1 MEENN
6 FSSSTSEQT
15 QILAERDYLTGLANR
30 RGLSEYYSSLEKGCI
45 VHALFLDIDNFK
57 RVNDIYGHSMGDKLL
72 VCISNLIQS
81 HANGF
86 VSRIGGDEYV
96 VLMDGAVTK
105 DEVENITKSMLSDM
119 QNIDFRKDIL
129 SLVSLSIGIVFWQ
142 SVSQTLDDILAKCD
156 AAMYKAKF
164 GGKNCYKIYNAS
176 DKTLEINRT
185 IELEMEAALKN
196 GDFHVYLQ
204 PKINMVSSRI
214 SGAEALSRWLHP
226 TDGIRSPKLYIPL
239 FEKNG
244 FITKLDMF
252 IFEEVCR
259 LKSEWK
265 DEIFGHIPISVNM
278 SRLHL
283 YNKNLPKDLENIA
296 SKYKIPT
303 NELELEFSEDTFIK
317 DKEELVKMISNLQ
330 NKGFFVSIDDFGSGL
345 SALNLLKDLEVDTIK
360 LDREF
365 IHESSQTARG
375 KKVVRSVIGMCRD
388 LKINVV
394 TEGVETNE
402 QSKFLCKCGCHIAQ
416 GFYYAKP
423 LPVGE
428 FILYAKNSMKNTLN
442 NYLFRLNGNLKSEDG
457 TMEGKFIGTAPEY
470 GQGIFSDSKS
480 LYFPG
485 GAINE
490 NVLQL
495 PIETLINDSYTISM
509 WIKPK
514 ELHNWSAAMYIRF
527 EQGFS
532 GMIPLAWDGH
542 SDFRVHDAN
551 EDNGWYD
558 VGGVQLYKDIWWH
571 FAITYNAQTEMAR
584 LYINGRLASML
595 EAVPT
600 NRSCNL
606 IVVGGDDYQCSF
618 NGNICELAIYNEVM
632 DNNFISD
639 LHNKYISNEKFTALY
654 NKNG

>member
-1 MEENN
+1 MGENN
-6 FSSSTSEQT
+6 FSSAGVNAQS
-15 QILAERDYLTGLANR
+15 LAERDYLTGLANR
-30 RGLSEYYSSLEKGCI
+30 RGLSEYYSSLKEGCI

-72 VCISNLIQS
+72 ICISNLIQS

-86 VSRIGGDEYV
+86 TSRLGGDEYV
-96 VLMDGAVTK
+96 VLMDGSLSK
-105 DEVENITKSMLSDM
+105 DDVENIAKNMLTGM

-142 SVSQTLDDILAKCD
+142 SVSQTLDDVLAKCD
-156 AAMYKAKF
+156 AAMYKAKY

-176 DKTLEINRT
+176 DKTLETNRN
-185 IELEMEAALKN
+185 IELEMDDALKN

-204 PKINMVSSRI
+204 PKVNMVSSRI
-214 SGAEALSRWLHP
+214 FGAEALSRWIHP
-226 TDGIRSPKLYIPL
+226 IDGIRCPKTYIPL

-252 IFEEVCR
+252 IFEETCR

-265 DEIFGHIPISVNM
+265 NEVFGHIPISVNM

-283 YNKNLPKDLENIA
+283 YNKNLPSDLEAIA
-296 SKYKIPT
+296 SKYGVPT
-303 NELELEFSEDTFIK
+303 NELDLEFSEDTFIK
-317 DKEELVKMISNLQ
+317 DQEELIKMIASLQ
-330 NKGFFVSIDDFGSGL
+330 NKGFFVSIDDFGSGF

-365 IHESSQTARG
+365 LHLSSQTARG
-375 KKVVRSVIGMCRD
+375 KKVIRSVIGMCRD

-402 QSKFLCKCGCHIAQ
+402 QSKFLCKCGCQIAQ

-423 LPVGE
+423 LPVDE
-428 FILYAKNSMKNTLN
+428 FVLYATESMKNTLN
-442 NYLFRLNGNLKSEDG
+442 NYIFRLNGDLKSEDG
-457 TMEGKFIGTAPEY
+457 SMEGKFIGSVPEY
-470 GQGIFSDSKS
+470 GEGIFSDSKS

-485 GAINE
+485 GEINE
-490 NVLQL
+490 NVLLL

-509 WIKPK
+509 WIKPR
-514 ELHNWSAAMYIRF
+514 ELHNWSAAMYIKF
-527 EQGFS
+527 EHGFA

-542 SDFRVHDAN
+542 SDFRVHDSN

-558 VGGVQLYKDIWWH
+558 VGGVQLHKDTWWH
-571 FAITYNAQTEMAR
+571 FAITYNAQTEISR

-595 EAVPT
+595 EDVPT
-600 NRSCNL
+600 NRSCQL

-618 NGNICELAIYNEVM
+618 NGNICEIAIYNEVM
-632 DNNFISD
+632 DNKFISD
-639 LHNKYISNEKFTALY
+639 LHNSYKDNEKFTSLF
-654 NKNG
+654 NKF